1 VSASSSRL
9 SRHDASL
16 LLVSVIWGGN
26 YSVAKLAVAHSPP
39 LVFAAVRFVVSTGLL
54 WLLVRWRG
62 SRAPLERRTFWTL
75 IGWGVVGH
83 TLNQVSL
90 LYGLRYTSPTN
101 AALIFGNLPV
111 VVALLGSAFGLERAT
126 PRVWGGIALGTVG
139 VALVVGARGTRFEA
153 GTRLG
158 DLLIVASLLCWAGFT
173 VGVRRVALGI
183 DSARVAAITHL
194 GGTPGLVLA
203 AVPIVA
209 AGRPRLDGAF
219 WGAVTYAS
227 VLSSVVAS
235 TLWTRSLKALGGN
248 RTALF
253 NCVTPLFAA
262 TSAWLVFGERP
273 VPIQA
278 VGAGLVLVGVLLSR
292 HPGEV
297 EEP

>member
-1 VSASSSRL
+1 MTRIARL
-9 SRHDASL
+9 SRHDANL

-26 YSVAKLAVAHSPP
+26 YSFAKLAVGHAPP
-39 LVFAAVRFVVSTGLL
+39 LVFAAIRFVISTGLL
-54 WLLVRWRG
+54 WLLVWWRG
-62 SRAPLERRTFWTL
+62 PAAPPSRRTFWVL

-83 TLNQVSL
+83 SLNQVAL
-90 LYGLRYTSPTN
+90 LYGLRHTSPTN
-101 AALIFGNLPV
+101 AALIFANLPV
-111 VVALLGSAFGLERAT
+111 VVALLGSAFGIERAT
-126 PRVWGGIALGTVG
+126 PRVWGGIALGTIG

-158 DLLIVASLLCWAGFT
+158 DLLIVGSLLCWAVFT

-203 AVPIVA
+203 AIPIVA
-209 AGRPRLDGAF
+209 TGRPKLDGAV
-219 WGAVTYAS
+219 WAAVAYAS
-227 VLSSVVAS
+227 ILSSVVAS

-262 TSAWLVFGERP
+262 LSAWLVFGERP